1 MTKHLIAGASAALL
15 LATAFQSQAQDFIF
29 GACTHRETVPG
40 YLNVLSQT
48 GVDYVRDH
56 GTWGR
61 SEDEKGKPFL
71 PKYYVDYVDKA
82 LSFNIKT
89 LNILCYSNKLYD
101 GGAYPTTPEAIEGYC
116 RYAEVQ
122 AAGFKGKCKLY
133 QVWNEWDGGCG
144 MKGFAG
150 EKNTPEAYMNLLKA
164 AYPRIKAADPS
175 ATVISN
181 SVCTGDKFL
190 KDLLKLDLL
199 KNCDA
204 IGFHTYNFGKERTPE
219 KWYERMQGVDQF
231 VKEANGGKE
240 FPLYI
245 TEMGWPT
252 HAHAKRGSTE
262 DYSADCMS
270 RLYLLG
276 MTMPFLK
283 GIWWYEFR
291 DGGIAD
297 PSEQEENFG
306 MVRPDLTP
314 KRSFFVMRDL
324 TSLFKGSK
332 FVERID
338 AKDPELWIL
347 KYKAKDGSDLIAAW
361 STKEDQDA
369 VLGFSIPNGTDPAC
383 KVTWLGYGPV
393 STSFFKASEKDMRAK
408 LTLTVRSRPYVLSG
422 KLDGVAFDGAKIV
435 KFPISELIPKKV
447 VYGVPAQ
454 IATAVSASSG
464 LAPQSYNF
472 GEERNYRLVDANSKW
487 GGKADLDASF
497 SARWDAKTLYLNI
510 EVSDDKFYQEFK
522 DQNTWQGDGL
532 QMAFHPLGSAPELER
547 DQKHVD
553 IDVALTKDG
562 PKAYRQYVV
571 GALAQGPA
579 DEIKVQAETKG
590 GKTVYKL
597 EIPVA
602 SVGLQELSKGSA
614 IGFALLVNDN
624 DGKGRKGYLRWGD
637 GIGASKDPSLYN
649 WILMQ

>member
-1 MTKHLIAGASAALL
+1 MAFKTWLLGAALA
-15 LATAFQSQAQDFIF
+15 LASTAYAEDQEFIF
-29 GACTHRETVPG
+29 GACTHRESVPG

-48 GVDYVRDH
+48 GVDYLRDH
-56 GTWGR
+56 ATWGR

-71 PKYYVDYVDKA
+71 PQYYVDFVDKA
-82 LSFNIKT
+82 SSFKIKS
-89 LNILCYSNKLYD
+89 LNILCYSNKFYD
-101 GGAYPTTPEAIEGYC
+101 GGGYPKSPEAVEAYA
-116 RYAEVQ
+116 RYAETLVS
-122 AAGFKGKCKLY
+122 GLKGKCRLY

-150 EKNTPEAYMNLLKA
+150 QGTPKSYMTLLKA
-164 AYPRIKAADPS
+164 TYPRIKAADPS
-175 ATVISN
+175 AVVISN

-199 KNCDA
+199 KHCDA
-204 IGFHTYNFGKERTPE
+204 IGFHTYNFAKERTPE

-276 MTMPFLK
+276 MSMSFIK

-291 DGGIAD
+291 DGGYAD
-297 PSEQEENFG
+297 CKEQEENFG

-324 TSLFKGSK
+324 TGLFKGAK
-332 FVERID
+332 FIERID
-338 AKDPELWIL
+338 AKDPEIWLL

-361 STKEDQDA
+361 STKEDEDA
-369 VLGFSIPNGTDPAC
+369 FLRFSIPSSTAPAC

-393 STSFFKASEKDMRAK
+393 STSFFKESEKDARAK

-422 KLDGVAFDGAKIV
+422 KLDGLSFDGFKLI

-447 VYGVPAQ
+447 IFGVPAQ
-454 IATAVSASSG
+454 IAKASPADAQGSPYG
-464 LAPQSYNF
+464 F
-472 GEERNYRLVDANSKW
+472 GEDRNYRCVIENTKW

-497 SARWDAKTLYLNI
+497 SVRWSPKAIFIDV
-510 EVSDDKFYQEFK
+510 EVSDDKFSQEFK
-522 DQNTWQGDGL
+522 EQSTWQGDGL
-532 QMAFHPLGSAPELER
+532 QMAFHALGGAPELER
-547 DQKHVD
+547 DLKHVD

-562 PKAYRQYVV
+562 AKAYRQYVL
-571 GALAQGPA
+571 GDLPQGPA
-579 DEIKVQAETKG
+579 DDIKVQAETKG
-590 GKTVYKL
+590 SKTVYKI
-597 EIPVA
+597 EVPVS
-602 SVGLQELSKGSA
+602 SVGLPELKKGS
-614 IGFALLVNDN
+614 IFGFSLLVNDN
-624 DGKGRKGYLRWGD
+624 DGNGRKGYLHWGD
-637 GIGASKDPSLYN
+637 GIGNSKDPAQYN
-649 WILMQ
+649 WIIAE